1 MQNKKEKHGKMMA
14 KVGDQYKFETSV
26 LKWRKI
32 STLVMNVGCST
43 HVRNG
48 PTCKDKWSTITSNFK
63 KKLISWQA
71 LDKIKKTKP

>member
-1 MQNKKEKHGKMMA
+1 MQNKKAKHEKMMA

-43 HVRNG
+43 HLRNG

-63 KKLISWQA
+63 KKIDFMASIGQNQ
-71 LDKIKKTKP
+71 KN